1 MELVIKL
8 PRMQMDLANEAIN
21 VCEVLSDTFKYH
33 LRDFS
38 RWLATK
44 PCYYFHQT
52 VLVKHKCLISSS
64 WLIIWVFLRDSK
76 LKQILF
82 TSCREKKDRQ
92 SLDFVDLD
100 M

>member
-38 RWLATK
+38 R
-44 PCYYFHQT
+44 
-52 VLVKHKCLISSS
+52 
-64 WLIIWVFLRDSK
+64 
-76 LKQILF
+76 
-82 TSCREKKDRQ
+82 
-92 SLDFVDLD
+92 
-100 M
+100 